1 MDKFA
6 IVLGEPN
13 SINSEILVKSIASK
27 KKCVIIGNFN
37 LLKSQLKIL
46 KLKKLL
52 LKINNINEFV
62 LSRNKLTVLNVN
74 LSFQN
79 SFKVSSK
86 ESSKYLLKC
95 FNIAHVLAKKKKIK
109 GFINCAINK
118 KNLFKNN
125 NMGVTEYLAKKNKC
139 KNSVVMMIYNK
150 RLSVTPITTH
160 IRLKDVTKIINK
172 KVITKKLKTLNAFYK
187 KIFKKKPKIG
197 VLGLNPHNS
206 ELRKNSEENKIIIP
220 TIKSLRKKINLIGP
234 ISRIQFLKAK
244 EIKLD
249 VIVGMYHDQVLT
261 PFKALFGFDAVNIS
275 LGLPYIRLSPDHG
288 VAEDKIGKNISDAE
302 SLNRC
307 IEIILKYK
315 V

>member
-27 KKCVIIGNFN
+27 KCVIIGNFN

-46 KLKKLL
+46 KLKKRLV
-52 LKINNINEFV
+52 KINNINEFV

-118 KNLFKNN
+118 KI
-125 NMGVTEYLAKKNKC
+125 YLK
-139 KNSVVMMIYNK
+139 
-150 RLSVTPITTH
+150 IT
-160 IRLKDVTKIINK
+160 IW
-172 KVITKKLKTLNAFYK
+172 
-187 KIFKKKPKIG
+187 
-197 VLGLNPHNS
+197 
-206 ELRKNSEENKIIIP
+206 E
-220 TIKSLRKKINLIGP
+220 
-234 ISRIQFLKAK
+234 
-244 EIKLD
+244 
-249 VIVGMYHDQVLT
+249 
-261 PFKALFGFDAVNIS
+261 
-275 LGLPYIRLSPDHG
+275 
-288 VAEDKIGKNISDAE
+288 
-302 SLNRC
+302 
-307 IEIILKYK
+307 
-315 V
+315 